1 MIDTPASPEYAVV
14 PDRTRAARRWYDLS
28 ERWIIGGVIALV
40 LPITALPYLYGYLS
54 SPPERRFQ
62 GIIFDVPDTVQYFSW
77 LRDHRNNWLV
87 PNRMT
92 AEPNPP
98 ALFNLLWLIVGRL
111 QVVTG
116 WSIPALF
123 QGLRFIAGTALL
135 LMLYPVI
142 ARFTSGRAERLNA
155 YLLIILG
162 AGLGW
167 IWVIVKYARGM
178 SGVPFPLDVYVAEP
192 NTLLVI
198 AAFPHFAVATTLIL
212 AIFWC
217 FLRILDQH
225 SRLVVVGAAT
235 LALLLTLQ
243 HAYDLLIISL
253 VPAGALALI
262 WLRDRRIPWFGGVS
276 LALIGSVAAPP
287 ALYFTWI
294 TSRDPMWR
302 QVLAQFANAGVYTPS
317 PLHLLVLIG
326 LPLLVVIG
334 AAIYGIFTT
343 RGRPEIARALK
354 TASNADLLLL
364 AWLLVG
370 FLLLYIPSDF
380 QIHML
385 TAWQVPVGIFAVRL
399 LHRQIMPAIAH
410 KWARLAQM
418 LPVLLL
424 LAVLPT
430 NLYLLIWRGY
440 DLNRHAAPYYLS
452 RGEESA
458 LRWLGVQA
466 TRADVVLSGLDVG
479 QYVPVYSDARTFL
492 GHWAQTVAYYD
503 KQARVSRFFA
513 AATPEAERST
523 LLRRFAV
530 TYVVYGAE
538 ERALG
543 QFDPGGSALFVP
555 VFRAEDVTIYGVR

>member
-14 PDRTRAARRWYDLS
+14 PDRARAARRWYDLS

-40 LPITALPYLYGYLS
+40 LAITALPYLYGYLS

-77 LRDHRNNWLV
+77 LRDHRSNWLV

-116 WSIPALF
+116 WGVPALF
-123 QGLRFIAGTALL
+123 QGLRLLAGAALL

-142 ARFTSGRAERLNA
+142 ACFTSGRAERLNA
-155 YLLIILG
+155 YLLITLG

-178 SGVPFPLDVYVAEP
+178 SDVPFPLDVYVAEP

-276 LALIGSVAAPP
+276 LMLIGGVAAPP

-294 TSRDPMWR
+294 TSRDPLWR

-334 AAIYGIFTT
+334 TAIYGIFTT
-343 RGRPEIARALK
+343 RGRPKIAHALS

-364 AWLLVG
+364 SWLLIG
-370 FLLLYIPSDF
+370 FILLYIPSDF

-399 LHRQIMPAIAH
+399 LHRRIMPAVAR
-410 KWARLAQM
+410 KRARLAQM

-430 NLYLLIWRGY
+430 NLYLLTWRGY

-452 RGEESA
+452 QGEESA
-458 LRWLGVQA
+458 LRWLGQQT

-503 KQARVSRFFA
+503 KQADVSRFFS
-513 AATPEAERST
+513 AATPEVERST
-523 LLRRFAV
+523 LLRHFAV
-530 TYVVYGAE
+530 TYVVYGTE

-543 QFDPGGSALFVP
+543 QFDPDGSALFVP